1 MEEAI
6 VCTRDLRKQY
16 GEVEALTGLDL
27 AVAPNQVY
35 GLLGPNGAGK
45 STTVRILSTL
55 TEPGGGRAV
64 VAGFDVDR
72 QPGEVRKV
80 IGMAGQDAT
89 LDEKLTGREN
99 LRIFGRLSRLG
110 VRGSRRRADEL
121 LERFS
126 LAPAADRLTGTY
138 SGGMRRRLDLIA
150 SLLRAPRVLFLDEPT
165 TGLDVRSRT
174 EIWDTVRELVA
185 DGTTVLLTSQY
196 LEEVDQ
202 LASAVGVIDR
212 GHLVAEG
219 TPAQLK
225 AQIGSH
231 LDVVVESADHLA
243 RAMEVMERMTGHR
256 PEADELHIVVAALDP
271 VPTLPQIVREL
282 DASGAVIRDVGIR
295 EPSLDD
301 VFLALTGKPAE
312 PRESSEAIAAIK
324 ETQAIDPIEVTA

>member
-1 MEEAI
+1 MAEAI
-6 VCTRDLRKQY
+6 VYTKDLRKQY
-16 GEVEALTGLDL
+16 GEVEALTGFDL
-27 AVAPNQVY
+27 AIAPNLVY

-55 TEPGGGRAV
+55 TRPSSGQAV
-64 VAGFDVDR
+64 VAGFDVAR

-126 LAPAADRLTGTY
+126 LTHAADRLTGAY

-165 TGLDVRSRT
+165 TGLDVRGRM

-185 DGTTVLLTSQY
+185 EGTTVLLTSQY

-212 GHLVAEG
+212 GQLVAEG
-219 TPAQLK
+219 SPAQLK
-225 AQIGSH
+225 SQIGSH
-231 LDVVVESADHLA
+231 IDIVVESADHLA
-243 RAMEVMERMTGHR
+243 RAMEVMERMAGNR
-256 PEADELHIVVAALDP
+256 PEADGLHIVVAALDP

-301 VFLALTGKPAE
+301 VFLSLTGKPAE
-312 PRESSEAIAAIK
+312 PRESPEA
-324 ETQAIDPIEVTA
+324 IEVTA

>member
-1 MEEAI
+1 MEQAI
-6 VCTRDLRKQY
+6 VYTRDLRKQY
-16 GEVEALTGLDL
+16 GQVEALAGLDL
-27 AVAPNQVY
+27 AIAPNRVY

-55 TEPGGGRAV
+55 TEPGGGKAV
-64 VAGFDVDR
+64 VAGFDVAR
-72 QPGEVRKV
+72 QPGEVRRV
-80 IGMAGQDAT
+80 IGVAGQDAT

-110 VRGSRRRADEL
+110 LRGSRRRADEL

-126 LAPAADRLTGTY
+126 LTSAADRLTGTY

-150 SLLRAPRVLFLDEPT
+150 SLLRAPQVLFLDEPT

-185 DGTTVLLTSQY
+185 DGATVLLTSQY
-196 LEEVDQ
+196 LEEVDR

-212 GHLVAEG
+212 GRLVAEG
-219 TPAQLK
+219 TPAELK
-225 AQIGSH
+225 AQIGSR
-231 LDVVVESADHLA
+231 LDVVVESAEHLA
-243 RAMEVMERMTGHR
+243 RAMEVMERMTGRR
-256 PEADELHIVVAALDP
+256 PEADAANLHIGVAALDP

-295 EPSLDD
+295 EPTLDD
-301 VFLALTGKPAE
+301 VFLAVTGKPAAPRE
-312 PRESSEAIAAIK
+312 PRAAI
-324 ETQAIDPIEVTA
+324 EAAA